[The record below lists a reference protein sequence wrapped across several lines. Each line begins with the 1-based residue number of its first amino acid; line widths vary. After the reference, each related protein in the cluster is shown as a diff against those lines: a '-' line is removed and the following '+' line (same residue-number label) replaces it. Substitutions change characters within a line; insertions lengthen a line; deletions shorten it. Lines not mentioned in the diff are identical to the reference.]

1 MRIRIDITGKRFGKL
16 VAQYPVRSPKTGKLQ
31 WHCQCDCG
39 RVTNV
44 DLQHL
49 KTGNTKSCGY
59 CTKVRYDLTGKH
71 FGRLVVTGRTN
82 RKSTSGNYYWACQC
96 DCGRKVDAESY
107 LLRHGK
113 VRSCGCLR
121 KEKSAERLK
130 NNRKISAQMGAKD
143 AFRDSNGNP
152 IQSVVTSSRNQS
164 GVVGVS
170 FNSSGNK
177 WVARMMVN
185 GKMVLNES
193 YDEFN
198 DAVAARRKA
207 ELKYLK

>member
-1 MRIRIDITGKRFGKL
+1 
-16 VAQYPVRSPKTGKLQ
+16 
-31 WHCQCDCG
+31 
-39 RVTNV
+39 
-44 DLQHL
+44 
-49 KTGNTKSCGY
+49 
-59 CTKVRYDLTGKH
+59 
-71 FGRLVVTGRTN
+71 
-82 RKSTSGNYYWACQC
+82 
-96 DCGRKVDAESY
+96 
-107 LLRHGK
+107 
-113 VRSCGCLR
+113 
-121 KEKSAERLK
+121 
-130 NNRKISAQMGAKD
+130 MGAKD
-143 AFRDSNGNP
+143 AFRDPNGNP

-170 FNSSGNK
+170 LNSSGNK